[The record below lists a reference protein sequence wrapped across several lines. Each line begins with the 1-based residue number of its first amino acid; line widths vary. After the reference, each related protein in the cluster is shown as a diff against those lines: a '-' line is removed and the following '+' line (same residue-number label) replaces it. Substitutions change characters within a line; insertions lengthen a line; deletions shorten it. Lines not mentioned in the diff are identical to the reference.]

1 MKLMDLGIT
10 EGEQIDLN
18 DITMSDTPKPVQV
31 DVTRNNEITL
41 ANEEYNQDYI
51 ETERSEEVW
60 K

>member
-18 DITMSDTPKPVQV
+18 DITMSDTLKPVQV

-41 ANEEYNQDYI
+41 ANEEYVQDYI